1 MGLMVVCLIAHELIG
16 YLDLKLA
23 MAPRRV
29 TIFEPQVYSAL
40 EILPFTAMLLVMILH
55 WPQAQALFG
64 IGHESAGFSI
74 GPKQLPPWGEIIP
87 PLFAFS
93 LLAFC
98 RTAKSFCGVGQ
109 KTVAISS
116 YASNSL
122 KPPASQLLSGLH
134 GSIFMTLSLPLGSSV
149 IAFTF
154 STCASPSMPS

>member
-1 MGLMVVCLIAHELIG
+1 MGLMVVCLIAHELTG

-29 TIFEPQVYSAL
+29 TIFEPQVHSAL

-64 IGHESAGFSI
+64 IGHESAGFSL
-74 GPKQLPPWGEIIP
+74 GPKHYLPGARSR
-87 PLFAFS
+87 LFR
-93 LLAFC
+93 LLPFASP
-98 RTAKSFCGVGQ
+98 TAKSFCGVGP